1 MRFTIVTPS
10 YGQLDWL
17 GLCIA
22 SVADQQGVGFI
33 EHIVQ
38 DAGTPGIEEFAR
50 RLGADFYQDGKKVF
64 SAQCA
69 SWSPRRPVSSNLGSV
84 DGQLSQSY
92 SLTIYSEKDAGMY
105 DAVNKGLRKSTGEI
119 CAYLNCDEQYL
130 PGALCW
136 VGEFFEKSQ
145 KAEVLF
151 GDVIVVSAQG
161 DALCHRQVTM
171 PNPWCV
177 AVSKNLPVFTAATF
191 FRRELVSKGYL
202 FPEQWKDLGDAVW
215 ISTLINRGV
224 HCRTTRRF
232 LSTFTDTG
240 ENMNMRPNALAE
252 KERLKKSAPFIAKT
266 FAVVLISL
274 HRLRRLFEGAYCR
287 KNLSYEIWCA
297 NETAHRKKFAVSAVG
312 FSWR

>member
-10 YGQLDWL
+10 FNQLDWL
-17 GLCIA
+17 ELCIA
-22 SVADQQGVGFI
+22 SVADQQGVEFV

-38 DAGTPGIEEFAR
+38 DAATPGIEEFAR
-50 RLGADFYQDGKKVF
+50 RLGADFYRDGEKVGK
-64 SAQCA
+64 C
-69 SWSPRRPVSSNLGSV
+69 
-84 DGQLSQSY
+84 DGEKLNSGGY

-105 DAVNKGLRKSTGEI
+105 DAVNRGLRKATGEI

-136 VGEFFEKSQ
+136 VGEFFAKSQ

-215 ISTLINRGV
+215 ISRLINRGV

-252 KERLKKSAPFIAKT
+252 KERLKKSAPFIAKA

-274 HRLRRLFEGAYCR
+274 HRLRRFFEGAYCR

>member
-84 DGQLSQSY
+84 DGQLTQSY
-92 SLTIYSEKDAGMY
+92 SLTICSEKDAGMY
-105 DAVNKGLRKSTGEI
+105 DAVNKGLRKATGEI

-136 VGEFFEKSQ
+136 VSDFFAKSE

-215 ISTLINRGV
+215 ITTLINRGV
-224 HCRTTRRF
+224 HCRITRRF

-252 KERLKKSAPFIAKT
+252 KERLKKSAPFIAKS